1 MYLGSKIKRVGD
13 VDKYFLGID
22 ETLTSVAGIN
32 ILWETSTNIKY
43 SGIFIEV
50 SWTFIRPK
58 KGRNKNQ
65 ISLVNWL
72 TSTQF
77 NFSHFYLVPR

>member
-1 MYLGSKIKRVGD
+1 MYFGSKIKRAGD

-22 ETLTSVAGIN
+22 ETLTSVARIN

-50 SWTFIRPK
+50 SWTFIRRK

>member
-22 ETLTSVAGIN
+22 ETLTSVVGIN

-50 SWTFIRPK
+50 SWTKERK
-58 KGRNKNQ
+58 EQK
-65 ISLVNWL
+65 S
-72 TSTQF
+72 
-77 NFSHFYLVPR
+77 NFSG

>member
-50 SWTFIRPK
+50 SWTEQRKEGTKIKF
-58 KGRNKNQ
+58 
-65 ISLVNWL
+65 LWL
-72 TSTQF
+72 TG
-77 NFSHFYLVPR
+77 

>member
-32 ILWETSTNIKY
+32 ILRETSTNIKY

-50 SWTFIRPK
+50 SWIFIRPK

-65 ISLVNWL
+65 RV
-72 TSTQF
+72 Q
-77 NFSHFYLVPR
+77 HRKFYHCITDAVQQ

>member
-50 SWTFIRPK
+50 SWTKERK
-58 KGRNKNQ
+58 EQK
-65 ISLVNWL
+65 S
-72 TSTQF
+72 
-77 NFSHFYLVPR
+77 NFSG